1 LRKFDTDLVQTCPV
15 DPRQA
20 DLLQAIDPALLGRRV
35 RAARLAAGLTQGR
48 LGGDDVTVS
57 YISRIES
64 GQRRPDGR
72 VLVTLADRLGIPV
85 DSLLADAGDD
95 RSAALRVE
103 VDFAELSLET
113 GEPQAALERLDV
125 ALSERLDMTPPGLS
139 QRARVLRAR
148 ALEAVGEI
156 EEAVAAWEG
165 LLAEAPHG
173 SHALTCGIALSRCY
187 RESGDLGRAISVGE
201 ELLRG
206 LEERRLGGG
215 DEAVQLTVTV
225 AAAYFQRGDTHH
237 AVRMC
242 KQAITAAEATGSSRA
257 RASAYWNA
265 SMMELEQGMV
275 AAAVPLAERALAL
288 LGESRDAR
296 NLARLRSQLG
306 IMQMQ
311 LDPPALA
318 EASRNLHDAEE
329 AMTGSSASVVDVVR
343 NRVAIA
349 RAQLMGGD
357 AHEARETARRSFLE
371 TRQLAPVLA
380 ADALALEGQAAAAE
394 GDADQARALYKEAV
408 LMLTGVG
415 ADRDAGQLWLE
426 LGALLESV
434 GEVEASRDAYRSAAV
449 AAGLHARHTV
459 RSHALR

>member
-1 LRKFDTDLVQTCPV
+1 LRKFDTDLVQTCLV

-20 DLLQAIDPALLGRRV
+20 DLLQVIDPALLGRRV
-35 RAARLAAGLTQGR
+35 RAARRAGGLTQSQ

-72 VLVTLADRLGIPV
+72 VLVKLADRLGIPV
-85 DSLLADAGDD
+85 DSLLADPGDD
-95 RSAALRVE
+95 HEAALRIE

-125 ALSERLDMTPPGLS
+125 ALSEQLDGGPRELS

-148 ALEAVGEI
+148 ALEAVGDI
-156 EEAVAAWEG
+156 DTAVAAWEG
-165 LLAEAPHG
+165 LLAEDPHG
-173 SHALTCGIALSRCY
+173 THALTCGIALSRCH
-187 RESGDLGRAISVGE
+187 REAGDLGRAISVGE
-201 ELLRG
+201 DLLRG
-206 LEERRLGGG
+206 LEERHLGGG

-237 AVRMC
+237 AVRLC
-242 KQAITAAEATGSSRA
+242 QKAITRAEETGSPQA

-265 SMMELEQGMV
+265 SVMELQQGMV
-275 AAAVPLAERALAL
+275 AAAVPLAEKALAL
-288 LGESRDAR
+288 LGESRDSR

-318 EASRNLHDAEE
+318 EASRNLHDAQV
-329 AMTGSSASVVDVVR
+329 AMTESSASVVDLVR
-343 NRVAIA
+343 NRIAIA
-349 RAQLMGGD
+349 RAQLMGGETR
-357 AHEARETARRSFLE
+357 EARETAHRGYLD
-371 TRQLAPVLA
+371 TKDVAPALA

-394 GDADQARALYKEAV
+394 GDDAQARALYKEAV
-408 LMLTGVG
+408 LVMTGAG
-415 ADRDAGQLWLE
+415 ADRNAGQLWLE

-449 AAGLHARHTV
+449 AAGLYARHAAPAHV
-459 RSHALR
+459 LR

>member
-1 LRKFDTDLVQTCPV
+1 V

-48 LGGDDVTVS
+48 LGGEDVTVS

-95 RSAALRVE
+95 REAALRVE

-125 ALSERLDMTPPGLS
+125 ALAERLEMPSGLS

-156 EEAVAAWEG
+156 DEAVANWEG
-165 LLAEAPHG
+165 LLAEDPHG

-201 ELLRG
+201 DLLRG

-242 KQAITAAEATGSSRA
+242 KQAITSAEATGSSRA

-275 AAAVPLAERALAL
+275 AAAVPLAEKALAL

-349 RAQLMGGD
+349 RAQLMGGEP
-357 AHEARETARRSFLE
+357 HEARETARRSFLE
-371 TRQLAPVLA
+371 TRELAPVLA

-408 LMLTGVG
+408 LLLTGVG

-434 GEVEASRDAYRSAAV
+434 GDVEASRDAYRSAAV

>member
-1 LRKFDTDLVQTCPV
+1 LRKFDKVLVQTCRV

-20 DLLQAIDPALLGRRV
+20 DQLQAIDPALLGRRV
-35 RAARLAAGLTQGR
+35 RAARLAAGMTQGQ

-72 VLVTLADRLGIPV
+72 VLVKLAQRLNIPV
-85 DSLLADAGDD
+85 DSLLADAGED
-95 RSAALRVE
+95 RDAALRIE

-113 GEPQAALERLDV
+113 GEPHAALDRLDL
-125 ALSERLDMTPPGLS
+125 ALADRLDEAPRELA

-156 EEAVAAWEG
+156 DEAVAAWEG
-165 LLAEAPHG
+165 LLAEDPHG
-173 SHALTCGIALSRCY
+173 EHALTCGIALSRCY
-187 RESGDLGRAISVGE
+187 RESGDLGRAIQVGE

-206 LEERRLGGG
+206 LDDKALSGG
-215 DEAVQLTVTV
+215 DEAIQLTVTV

-237 AVRMC
+237 AIRLC
-242 KQAITAAEATGSSRA
+242 QQAVATAETTGSARA
-257 RASAYWNA
+257 RAAAYWNA
-265 SMMELEQGMV
+265 SMMEHEQGSV
-275 AAAVPLAERALAL
+275 AAAVPLAEKALAL
-288 LGESRDAR
+288 LAEGRDAR

-311 LDPPALA
+311 LDPPALD
-318 EASRNLHDAEE
+318 EAARNLHQAEA
-329 AMTGSSASVVDVVR
+329 AMTESSASVVDLVR

-349 RAQLMGGD
+349 RAELMAGRIED
-357 AHEARETARRSFLE
+357 ARQTAHESY
-371 TRQLAPVLA
+371 LATKSVAPILA
-380 ADALALEGQAAAAE
+380 ADALALEGEAAAAA
-394 GDADQARALYKEAV
+394 GDAEQARSLFKEAV
-408 LMLTGVG
+408 LLLTGVG

-426 LGALLESV
+426 LGGLLESV

-449 AAGLHARHTV
+449 AAGLTARHHVPTRV
-459 RSHALR
+459 MR